1 MDALFIILV
10 ALDAQYT
17 NIIFHNIR
25 NKVALPK
32 RDHILYRFMLDMFQ
46 KKYFHILLFC
56 WTMAFMFT
64 NIPKPQN
71 KYNFVITT
79 PIVYGNM
86 ET

>member
-10 ALDAQYT
+10 ALDAQKT
-17 NIIFHNIR
+17 NIIIYNIR
-25 NKVALPK
+25 NKVVLPK
-32 RDHILYRFMLDMFQ
+32 KITYRIALFQ
-46 KKYFHILLFC
+46 KKYFHLLLFC